1 MDYKALAESVVEGI
15 GGAGNVANI
24 SHCATRLRFTLKD
37 EGIADEKAVKAVP
50 GVLGVARGGGQ
61 F

>member
-1 MDYKALAESVVEGI
+1 MDYKALAESVIEGI

-37 EGIADEKAVKAVP
+37 EGIADE
-50 GVLGVARGGGQ
+50 
-61 F
+61 